1 MEVLILLN
9 LETTYMGIPMKNPI
23 VAGASALSSDMKN
36 LKRLEFSGVG
46 AIVVKSLFEEEIE
59 LTRFKFEEEME
70 KFDHIHAEMTSI
82 YPHIDYK
89 GTQEHLYWLK
99 KVKNKVH
106 VPIIASLNAHNLDTW
121 VEYAQAIEKTGVDGL
136 ELNFY
141 ELPQNS
147 DITAEAIE
155 RKNVEVL
162 KSVKAAVNIP
172 VSVKLSPYYT
182 NMASVVKD
190 LENAGAD
197 AVILFNRLFQP
208 EIDINE
214 EEENISFD
222 FSQSSDSLL
231 ALRWTA
237 LLSPVY
243 KGDIIS
249 SKGIIQGEDMI
260 KMLLAGAQGVQVVST
275 LYKNGLQQIEVL
287 LKDLE
292 EWMKGKGYQR
302 LEDFRGKM
310 AKDHMKD
317 PWAYERSQYIKMLLS
332 KENL

>member
-1 MEVLILLN
+1 MLN
-9 LETTYMGIPMKNPI
+9 LETTYMGIPLKNPI

-59 LTRFKFEEEME
+59 LRRFEFEEELE
-70 KFDHIHAEMTSI
+70 EFDHVHAEMTSI
-82 YPHIDYK
+82 HPHIEFK
-89 GTQEHLYWLK
+89 GTQEHLYWLT

-141 ELPQNS
+141 ELPQNPDTS
-147 DITAEAIE
+147 AEEIE
-155 RKNVEVL
+155 NQNVEVL
-162 KSVKAAVNIP
+162 KKVKAAVKIP

-182 NMASVVKD
+182 NMASVVKRLD
-190 LENAGAD
+190 DAGAD
-197 AVILFNRLFQP
+197 GVILFNRLFQP
-208 EIDINE
+208 EINIE
-214 EEENISFD
+214 EEKEDITFD

-231 ALRWTA
+231 TLRWTA
-237 LLSPVY
+237 LLSPLT
-243 KGDIIS
+243 KADIFS
-249 SKGIIQGEDMI
+249 SRGIIFTEDMI
-260 KMLLAGAQGVQVVST
+260 KMLLAGAQSVQVVST
-275 LYKNGLQQIEVL
+275 LYKNGIQQVEVL
-287 LKDLE
+287 LKELE
-292 EWMKGKGYQR
+292 EWMKEKGYQS
-302 LEDFRGKM
+302 LKDFRGNM

>member
-1 MEVLILLN
+1 MTN
-9 LETTYMGIPMKNPI
+9 LETTYMGIPVKSPI

-36 LKRLEFSGVG
+36 LKRLEFAGVG

-59 LTRFKFEEEME
+59 LRRFKFEEEMGE
-70 KFDHIHAEMTSI
+70 FESIHAEMTSI
-82 YPHIDYK
+82 HPNIEFK
-89 GTQEHLYWLK
+89 GTQEHLYWLEKAK
-99 KVKNKVH
+99 KKVH
-106 VPIIASLNAHNLDTW
+106 VPIIASLNAHNLETW
-121 VEYAQAIEKTGVDGL
+121 VEYAKAMEKTGVDGL

-141 ELPQNS
+141 ELPKNPDMTVE
-147 DITAEAIE
+147 DIENRQVEALE
-155 RKNVEVL
+155 K
-162 KSVKAAVNIP
+162 VKAAVTIP

-182 NMASVVKD
+182 NVTNFVKR

-208 EIDINE
+208 EIDIQE

-222 FSQSSDSLL
+222 FSQSADSLL
-231 ALRWTA
+231 PLRWTA
-237 LLSPVY
+237 LLSPLF

-249 SKGIIQGEDMI
+249 STGIIATEDMI

-275 LYKNGLQQIEVL
+275 LYKNGIQQIEL
-287 LKDLE
+287 LTKELE
-292 EWMKGKGYQR
+292 EWMKEKGYES
-302 LEDFRGKM
+302 LKDFRGNM

>member
-9 LETTYMGIPMKNPI
+9 LETTYMGIPLKNPI

-59 LTRFKFEEEME
+59 LTRFKFEEDME

-89 GTQEHLYWLK
+89 GTQEHLYWLT

-106 VPIIASLNAHNLDTW
+106 VPIIASLNAHNLETW

-141 ELPQNS
+141 ELPQNP
-147 DITAEAIE
+147 DTAAATIE
-155 RKNVEVL
+155 QEKIEVL
-162 KSVKAAVNIP
+162 EKVKAAVSIP

-182 NMASVVKD
+182 NISNFVKR
-190 LENAGAD
+190 LETAGAD

-208 EIDINE
+208 EIDIQE

-237 LLSPVY
+237 LLSPVF

-249 SKGIIQGEDMI
+249 SKGIIEGEDMI
-260 KMLLAGAQGVQVVST
+260 KMLLAGAQSVQVVST
-275 LYKNGLQQIEVL
+275 LYKNGMQQVEVL
-287 LKDLE
+287 TKELE
-292 EWMKGKGYQR
+292 EWMKAKDYQK

>member
-1 MEVLILLN
+1 MLN
-9 LETTYMGIPMKNPI
+9 LETTYMGIPLKNPI

-59 LTRFKFEEEME
+59 LTRFKFEEDME

-89 GTQEHLYWLK
+89 GTQEHLYWLT

-106 VPIIASLNAHNLDTW
+106 VPIIASLNAHNLETW

-141 ELPQNS
+141 ELPQNP
-147 DITAEAIE
+147 DTAAATIE
-155 RKNVEVL
+155 QEKIEVL
-162 KSVKAAVNIP
+162 EKVKAAVSIP

-182 NMASVVKD
+182 NISNFVKR
-190 LENAGAD
+190 LETAGAD

-208 EIDINE
+208 EIDIQE

-237 LLSPVY
+237 LLSPVF

-249 SKGIIQGEDMI
+249 SKGIIEGEDMI
-260 KMLLAGAQGVQVVST
+260 KMLLAGAQSVQVVST
-275 LYKNGLQQIEVL
+275 LYKNGMQQVEVL
-287 LKDLE
+287 TKELE
-292 EWMKGKGYQR
+292 EWMKAKDYQK

>member
-1 MEVLILLN
+1 LTN
-9 LETTYMGIPMKNPI
+9 LETTYMGIPVKNPI

-59 LTRFKFEEEME
+59 LRRFRFEEEME
-70 KFDHIHAEMTSI
+70 EFDHIHAEMTSI
-82 YPHIDYK
+82 HPNIEFK
-89 GTQEHLYWLK
+89 GTQEHLYWLEKAK
-99 KVKNKVH
+99 KKVH
-106 VPIIASLNAHNLDTW
+106 VPIIASLNAHNLETW
-121 VEYAQAIEKTGVDGL
+121 VEYAKAIEKTGVDGL

-141 ELPQNS
+141 ELPQNP
-147 DITAEAIE
+147 DVTAEDIE
-155 RKNVEVL
+155 SHKVEVL
-162 KSVKAAVNIP
+162 EKVKAAVKIP

-182 NMASVVKD
+182 NVTNFVKR

-208 EIDINE
+208 EIDIKA

-222 FSQSSDSLL
+222 FSQSADSLL

-237 LLSPVY
+237 LLSPVF

-249 SKGIIQGEDMI
+249 SKGIIESEDMI
-260 KMLLAGAQGVQVVST
+260 KMLLAGAQCVQVVST
-275 LYKNGLQQIEVL
+275 LYKNGIQQIEVL
-287 LKDLE
+287 IKELE
-292 EWMKGKGYQR
+292 EWMKDKGYKS
-302 LEDFRGKM
+302 LKDFRGNM